1 MTQRFIP
8 PHASLLVTI
17 TRLCPALLPQIHQP
31 IAAES
36 ESPDAQSAEPRAR
49 GPSLEQTQHPCVCSS
64 LTAVVVREGCDSGGR
79 PEKQLLRI
87 REPGSLRGAF
97 FFFCGGGTPAGDCE
111 RLCDGTKGRARPR
124 TLSHSSAS
132 LPWHRSCTDT
142 ETQRPSCS
150 DGSSDVNAT
159 QLRFSPDEKK

>member
-36 ESPDAQSAEPRAR
+36 ESPAAQSAEPRAR

-87 REPGSLRGAF
+87 WEPGSLRGASF
-97 FFFCGGGTPAGDCE
+97 FFAVVGHLQGTVNVSVMGPRDGHGREHSVIHQPAIRGIAPAQILRHKDPAAP
-111 RLCDGTKGRARPR
+111 TARR
-124 TLSHSSAS
+124 T
-132 LPWHRSCTDT
+132 
-142 ETQRPSCS
+142 
-150 DGSSDVNAT
+150 
-159 QLRFSPDEKK
+159 